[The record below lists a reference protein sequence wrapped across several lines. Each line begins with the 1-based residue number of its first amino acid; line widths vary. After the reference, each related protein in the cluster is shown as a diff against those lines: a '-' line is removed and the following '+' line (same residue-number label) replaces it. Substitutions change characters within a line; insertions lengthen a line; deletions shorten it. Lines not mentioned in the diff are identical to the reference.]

1 MDIKFFSEAIDN
13 DIKFEKLKILD
24 LSFNKMN
31 FSKLEELNKMAT
43 FIDNQQKLNKIK
55 FKNTL
60 FLKSLNEFKKK
71 SNLIVN
77 DFIEKLNKKEIK
89 IIIENG
95 NSAVDLKDDNMKEVF
110 LTKIKC

>member
-1 MDIKFFSEAIDN
+1 M
-13 DIKFEKLKILD
+13 L
-24 LSFNKMN
+24 
-31 FSKLEELNKMAT
+31 
-43 FIDNQQKLNKIK
+43 Q
-55 FKNTL
+55 L